1 MTNKPSLDFTKV
13 EALRRHMLLT
23 IQNMSQLLGVSRTT
37 YYSWMNGKA
46 IRKSNDETVR
56 IMLRRLLSIMTDH
69 NWPTPEVIASDQ
81 KHRMARLIKLLN

>member
-1 MTNKPSLDFTKV
+1 
-13 EALRRHMLLT
+13 
-23 IQNMSQLLGVSRTT
+23 MSQLLGVSRTT

-81 KHRMARLIKLLN
+81 KNRMARLIKLLN

>member
-81 KHRMARLIKLLN
+81 KNRMARLIKLLN